1 MRECGEVL
9 MKIDDAD
16 FVRKFEEWKKT
27 QKRPKHNSM
36 IESMTWAVD
45 KKVEFIK
52 IMRERGEL
60 E

>member
-1 MRECGEVL
+1 